1 MSKYRT
7 IIQAYNEIKTNDP
20 DTALSLNYIRNILT
34 DGSVP
39 TIKAGVKVL
48 VDMDVLYD
56 FLSKDTQ
63 ANKED

>member
-7 IIQAYNEIKTNDP
+7 IIQAYNEIKANDP
-20 DTALSLNYIRNILT
+20 DTALSLNYIRTILT

-48 VDMDVLYD
+48 VDMNVLYN
-56 FLSKDTQ
+56 FLSKSIQD
-63 ANKED
+63 NKEE